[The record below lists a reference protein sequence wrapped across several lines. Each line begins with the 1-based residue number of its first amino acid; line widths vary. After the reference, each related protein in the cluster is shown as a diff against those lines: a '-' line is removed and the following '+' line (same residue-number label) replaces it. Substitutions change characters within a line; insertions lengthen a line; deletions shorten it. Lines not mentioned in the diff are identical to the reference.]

1 LDSSSANFVVQVK
14 RLEWP
19 PVKLSRQQLTF
30 LYRQAER
37 KGLKCSGI
45 SMKARYQFPAVKPP
59 MKTSTSGESS
69 QWAVKRLLVI
79 DDDVELCELLAEY
92 LLPEGFRVE
101 AVQRGDGG
109 LERALSG
116 EFALII
122 LDVML
127 PRIKGYEVLRRIR
140 AQSQTPVIMLTAR
153 GEEVDRILGLEIGA
167 DDYVPK
173 PFNPR
178 ELLARI
184 QAVLRRSSPGA
195 NDLNPPAPVHV
206 IFGDIELD
214 EGRRVARCG
223 KRGLELTSVE
233 FELLSSFIRA
243 PGQVIERE
251 ELVKSVLGRE
261 LSPFDRSID
270 VHVSNLRRKLG
281 PAPDGE
287 ERIKAIRSV
296 GYLFIRDSVK

>member
-1 LDSSSANFVVQVK
+1 LDRSSANFVVQVK
-14 RLEWP
+14 RLESP
-19 PVKLSRQQLTF
+19 FAKLSRQQLTF
-30 LYRQAER
+30 LYRQAEPR
-37 KGLKCSGI
+37 ELKCSGI
-45 SMKARYQFPAVKPP
+45 SMKAKYQFPAVKPP
-59 MKTSTSGESS
+59 MQTSRSEEPA

-79 DDDVELCELLAEY
+79 DDDVELCDLLTEY
-92 LLPEGFRVE
+92 LLAEGFRVE
-101 AVQRGDGG
+101 AAQRGDVG

-116 EFALII
+116 EFALVI

-206 IFGDIELD
+206 VFGDIELD
-214 EGRRVARCG
+214 EGRRAARCG
-223 KRGLELTSVE
+223 KRDLELTSVE

-243 PGQVIERE
+243 PGEVIERE

-281 PAPDGE
+281 PAPDGG
-287 ERIKAIRSV
+287 ERIKAIRNV
-296 GYLFIRDSVK
+296 GYLLLGLG